1 MGKQKTHALSVTCL
15 KRVYLVAAA
24 THPNAFSLPST
35 ILRSFE
41 KLTKIEVFP

>member
-15 KRVYLVAAA
+15 KRVYLAAA
-24 THPNAFSLPST
+24 AHPNAFSLPST

>member
-15 KRVYLVAAA
+15 KRVYLVAA